1 MLLLEPMRMAVSAIL
16 SHKLRSFLTLLGV
29 IIGVMTIIGMMTIIR
44 GLQNQVETQMS
55 QLSADVFQVQRFDI
69 QMGFGDHHG
78 RDRTRPKITLEEA
91 QAIAEHCP
99 SVAQV
104 GPEVWE
110 FGKWVA
116 HGEQKTN
123 PNVSLAGGYPEFA
136 PNNGYNIARG
146 RFFSMDDLQHTR
158 QVIVIGDAIAKK
170 LFPFEDPLD
179 KEVRLERG
187 RFKVI
192 GIFEEMGSTFG
203 QSNDYHAAIPF
214 TTFYKLYGKFRSVN
228 ITVKAGSP
236 EVFHQA
242 QDEVTSL
249 MRRLRG
255 LKPDQPN
262 NFAIWAPENLIDNF
276 NQMTVWVKVAAVGIA
291 GISLLVAG
299 IGIMNIML
307 VSVTERTREIGVR
320 RAIGAKK
327 RQILN
332 QFLIEAVILS
342 ELGGVIGVILGITL
356 PMWLGKAFKLP
367 VAVPTWSIVVGLIF
381 CSFVGIVFGL
391 WPAVRAARLDP
402 VEALRHE

>member
-1 MLLLEPMRMAVSAIL
+1 MLVFEPVRMAVSAIVT
-16 SHKLRSFLTLLGV
+16 HKMRSFLTLLGV
-29 IIGVMTIIGMMTIIR
+29 IIGVTTIIGMMTVIK
-44 GLQNQVETQMS
+44 GLQSQIETQMS

-69 QMGFGDHHG
+69 QMGFNGHS

-91 QAIAEHCP
+91 QSIAEVCP
-99 SVAQV
+99 SVSAV

-110 FGKWVA
+110 FGQWV
-116 HGEQKTN
+116 GRGTERTN

-136 PNNGYNIARG
+136 PNNGYSIARG
-146 RFFSMDDLQHTR
+146 RFIGMDDVQHAR
-158 QVIVIGDAIAKK
+158 RVIVLGDNIVKK

-192 GIFEEMGSTFG
+192 GIFEEMGSSFG
-203 QSNDYHAAIPF
+203 ESNDNHACIPF
-214 TTFYKLYGKFRSVN
+214 TTFSNLYGKFRSIN
-228 ITVKAGSP
+228 ITVKARSP

-242 QDEVTSL
+242 QDEVVSL
-249 MRRLRG
+249 LRRLRG
-255 LKPDQPN
+255 LKPDEKD

-276 NQMTVWVKVAAVGIA
+276 NQMTKWIKVAAVGIC

-327 RQILN
+327 RQILS
-332 QFLIEAVILS
+332 QFLVEAVILS
-342 ELGGVIGVILGITL
+342 ELGGVIGVGLGILL
-356 PMWLGKAFKLP
+356 PIWIRPLTNLP
-367 VAVPTWSIVVGLIF
+367 AAVPVWAIVLGMVF
-381 CSFVGIVFGL
+381 CSFVGILFGM
-391 WPAVRAARLDP
+391 WPAVRAANLDP
-402 VEALRHE
+402 VEALRYE